1 MMEKVNITVKDLIAM
16 LTIVIGIVGNY
27 FLVTNQVTNNEEKII
42 QVINQIEHLEQKDSE
57 HDLIQNT
64 LINDVKYIKEQTEQI
79 YQIVVLNS
87 ISN

>member
-16 LTIVIGIVGNY
+16 MTIVIGIVGNY

>member
-1 MMEKVNITVKDLIAM
+1 MEKVNITVKDLIAM
-16 LTIVIGIVGNY
+16 MTIVIGIVGNY